1 MYIICVHDFVSHV
14 TQYQQKSVSQS
25 DSQSNVLSRVYLGNP
40 FPCFASLAVCVRVCV
55 CLTDSPCPAR
65 RPPPAAPQP
74 ATEPSAFKTSTWW
87 LLELRDA
94 IVLSASLPG
103 MTAGTKLLELALKES
118 E

>member
-1 MYIICVHDFVSHV
+1 M
-14 TQYQQKSVSQS
+14 
-25 DSQSNVLSRVYLGNP
+25 LSRVYLGNP

-55 CLTDSPCPAR
+55 CVCLTASPCPAR